1 MVTNYINNLKL
12 KDKIVEVR
20 DTDNEKTSP
29 EASVII
35 VTYNTEKELLSQNLD
50 SLNKQTSKDF
60 EIIIVDNS
68 DKTDVKSIMP
78 SYSLKYIK
86 LNKNYGLSLARN
98 IGTKYARGVIVIF
111 LDDDAIPAN
120 DFVEKHINAYK
131 EHNIFGLRGKALP
144 RTTTI
149 YNYFVSHY
157 DYGDQTIPCFI
168 NLEGNSSFKK
178 DILIEVGGF
187 NPAIQGAGG
196 GEGLE
201 LTHRIINKC
210 KDKSKLIYYPNAII
224 YHDYSHTFI
233 KYIKKGLRYAQC
245 RDIVECQFADIFEI
259 VGGYELS
266 PKKLKKDSP
275 SLFFRVKMIMIS
287 KFVSFI
293 LKVQKLLSILS
304 HGRKG

>member
-1 MVTNYINNLKL
+1 M
-12 KDKIVEVR
+12 DCE
-20 DTDNEKTSP
+20 EKR
-29 EASVII
+29 
-35 VTYNTEKELLSQNLD
+35 YRELLQ
-50 SLNKQTSKDF
+50 
-60 EIIIVDNS
+60 V
-68 DKTDVKSIMP
+68 
-78 SYSLKYIK
+78 
-86 LNKNYGLSLARN
+86 
-98 IGTKYARGVIVIF
+98 
-111 LDDDAIPAN
+111 
-120 DFVEKHINAYK
+120 
-131 EHNIFGLRGKALP
+131 
-144 RTTTI
+144 
-149 YNYFVSHY
+149 
-157 DYGDQTIPCFI
+157 IPCYI

-187 NPAIQGAGG
+187 DPAIQGAGG

-233 KYIKKGLRYAQC
+233 KYIKKELRYTKC

-275 SLFFRVKMIMIS
+275 SLFFRVKMIMIP

-293 LKVQKLLSILS
+293 LKVQKLLNILS